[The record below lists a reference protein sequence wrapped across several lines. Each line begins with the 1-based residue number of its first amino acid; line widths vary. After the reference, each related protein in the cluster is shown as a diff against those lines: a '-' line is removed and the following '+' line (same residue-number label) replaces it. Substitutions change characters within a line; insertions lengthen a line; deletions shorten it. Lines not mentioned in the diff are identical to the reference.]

1 MDKKK
6 HIITMSSIIII
17 VAGGMFYAGMKYSD
31 SKVVAARMT
40 LRGNGDR
47 MDVGPAGGG
56 TRGQRG
62 GVQGGSNSA
71 NGEGFSG
78 GQVVAKDDTSITIK
92 TRDGGSKIVYYS
104 GATSVGKTVSGSAS
118 ELNVGQ
124 DVMVSGKSNPDGSI
138 AAKDIQIRPEQNQ

>member
-1 MDKKK
+1 MQLMM
-6 HIITMSSIIII
+6 MSGIIII

-31 SKVVAARMT
+31 SKSIAARMAQ
-40 LRGNGDR
+40 RGNGDR

-56 TRGQRG
+56 PRGQRG
-62 GVQGGSNSA
+62 GAQGGPNGA
-71 NGEGFSG
+71 NGGGFSG
-78 GQVVAKDDTSITIK
+78 GQVVSKDDASITIK

-104 GATSVGKTVSGSAS
+104 GSTAVGKTVSGSAS